1 MLRPDRSIERVYLH
15 RAPVDMRKQID
26 GLAALVEGVLK
37 ENPFSG
43 ALFIF
48 VNKRRDKL
56 KMLAWD
62 RTGFIVWYKRLERE
76 KFAWPLRS
84 NEAMVTLTGEQLHW
98 LLDGYDVWKMKPHK
112 ALDFSYAS

>member
-43 ALFIF
+43 EPLIF
-48 VNKRRDKL
+48 VNRRCDKL
-56 KMLAWD
+56 KMLACD

-76 KFAWPLRS
+76 KFAWPVRS
-84 NEAMVTLTGEQLHW
+84 NETMVTLTGEQLHW
-98 LLDGYDVWKMKPHK
+98 LLDGYDVWRMKPHQ
-112 ALDFSYAS
+112 ALHFSRAS

>member
-1 MLRPDRSIERVYLH
+1 
-15 RAPVDMRKQID
+15 MRKQID

-37 ENPFSG
+37 QSPFSG

-48 VNKRRDKL
+48 INRRRDEL
-56 KMLAWD
+56 KMLVWD

-76 KFAWPLRS
+76 KFAWLVRS
-84 NEAMVTLTGEQLHW
+84 NETMLTLTGEQLNW
-98 LLDGYDVWKMKPHK
+98 LLDGYDVWRMKAHQ